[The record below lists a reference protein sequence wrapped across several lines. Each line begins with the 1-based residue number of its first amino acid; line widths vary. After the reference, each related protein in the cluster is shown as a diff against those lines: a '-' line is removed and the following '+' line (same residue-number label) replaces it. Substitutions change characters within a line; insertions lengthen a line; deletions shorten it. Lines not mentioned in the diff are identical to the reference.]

1 MSTTRVNQIK
11 RILGFCQLNGAK
23 FYVINEIKYFKR
35 KLEAFR
41 RGPTTKKNKNI
52 ITRALSD
59 NNLSDE
65 EFFLRSFIV
74 SEPPPEIKGA
84 GLNKNIFAFTTF

>member
-23 FYVINEIKYFKR
+23 FYVINEIKHFKR
-35 KLEAFR
+35 KLKVFR
-41 RGPTTKKNKNI
+41 RGFTIKKDKNI
-52 ITRALSD
+52 IIRALSD
-59 NNLSDE
+59 NNLSDK

-74 SEPPPEIKGA
+74 SEPSPRIKGA
-84 GLNKNIFAFTTF
+84 GLNKNMFALITL